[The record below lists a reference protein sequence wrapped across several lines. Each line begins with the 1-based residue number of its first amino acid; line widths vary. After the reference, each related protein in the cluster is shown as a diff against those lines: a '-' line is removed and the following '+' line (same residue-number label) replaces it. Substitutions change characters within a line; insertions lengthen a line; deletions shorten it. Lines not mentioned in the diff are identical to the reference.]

1 MDGWV
6 HGFYADTPIEICKDC
21 VIFNNEACSA
31 HLPNGLTFNDE
42 GIPSNDVV
50 KYFSKIT
57 NKSIEELTSMAMS
70 ATTWEKAYQV
80 YYDMYKSMYLDCATK
95 GPKIGGDHAQET
107 IDIAVPF
114 FVDALQ

>member
-1 MDGWV
+1 MYGI
-6 HGFYADTPIEICKDC
+6 DTTQPNPIEICKDC

-57 NKSIEELTSMAMS
+57 NKSIEELMSMATS
-70 ATTWEKAYQV
+70 EDTTWEKAYQV
-80 YYDMYKSMYLDCATK
+80 YYDMYKAMYLDCATK

-114 FVDALQ
+114 FVDALK

>member
-1 MDGWV
+1 MSSLITKHV
-6 HGFYADTPIEICKDC
+6 ALICQ
-21 VIFNNEACSA
+21 
-31 HLPNGLTFNDE
+31 GT
-42 GIPSNDVV
+42 PSNDVV

-80 YYDMYKSMYLDCATK
+80 YYDMYKAMYLDCATK

-107 IDIAVPF
+107 IDIAVQF
-114 FVDALQ
+114 FVNALNR